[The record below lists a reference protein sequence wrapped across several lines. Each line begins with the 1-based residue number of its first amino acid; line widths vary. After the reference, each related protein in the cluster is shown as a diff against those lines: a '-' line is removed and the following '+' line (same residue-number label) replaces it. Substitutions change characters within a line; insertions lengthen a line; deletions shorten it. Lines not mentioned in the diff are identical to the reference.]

1 MFFYILL
8 KFNFLF
14 YLTLTLLIVYLMY
27 LLFVHMLLSYRNIL
41 KLIFLLAKLI
51 IFYQYLF
58 SLRFFIFLE
67 NLYQYVNLTNID
79 YLIFTWGLCFITV
92 AYVINFS
99 NHLVLFWF
107 ISINYSFTKHM
118 IGMLQFHLTVDQLLN
133 LS

>member
-51 IFYQYLF
+51 IFYQYFF
-58 SLRFFIFLE
+58 SLSFFIFLE
-67 NLYQYVNLTNID
+67 NQYQYVNLTNID
-79 YLIFTWGLCFITV
+79 YLIFTLGLCFITV

-107 ISINYSFTKHM
+107 ISINYSSTKHM
-118 IGMLQFHLTVDQLLN
+118 TGMLQFHLIVDQLLN